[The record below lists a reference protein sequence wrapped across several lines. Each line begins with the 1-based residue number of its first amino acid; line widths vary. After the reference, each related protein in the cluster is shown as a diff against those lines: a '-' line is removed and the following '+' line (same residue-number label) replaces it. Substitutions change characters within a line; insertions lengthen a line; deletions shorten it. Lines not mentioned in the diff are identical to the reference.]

1 MGLYSLPLDDSSSVG
16 ALFSHRACSR
26 GQPFSFIVTGM
37 WQDNRGFWDSSL
49 EHQDGDVESDHCAL
63 QTYQLKRSFFRRVEL
78 LKASAQVEAEKS
90 KKSSN
95 FQSDDT
101 SSYQVTI
108 KKMIMSLL

>member
-1 MGLYSLPLDDSSSVG
+1 M
-16 ALFSHRACSR
+16 R
-26 GQPFSFIVTGM
+26 
-37 WQDNRGFWDSSL
+37 QDNRGFWDSSL
-49 EHQDGDVESDHCAL
+49 EHLNGEAESDHCTL
-63 QTYQLKRSFFRRVEL
+63 PPCHLKRSFFRRVEL
-78 LKASAQVEAEKS
+78 LKASARVEAEKS